1 MDSKERL
8 AHNIK
13 EAYLKSGMSTR
24 QIQRKSGLNFTTIL
38 RWING
43 KYVPNAITLKIFCDA
58 VGATIAEIYEGV

>member
-8 AHNIK
+8 AYNIK
-13 EAYLKSGMSTR
+13 EAYLRSGMITR

-43 KYVPNAITLKIFCDA
+43 KYVPNAITLKIFCDC
-58 VGATIAEIYEGV
+58 VGVTIQDIYEGV